1 MKGKKCYTM
10 KPNKKSLNGIINV
23 INKIEDG
30 KRITDQ
36 DGKRITRCLTCNPF

>member
-1 MKGKKCYTM
+1 M
-10 KPNKKSLNGIINV
+10 KPNKKSLNGITNV

-36 DGKRITRCLTCNPF
+36 DVKGLQGA

>member
-1 MKGKKCYTM
+1 MFNLREIQKSHI
-10 KPNKKSLNGIINV
+10 KPNKKSLSGIINV

-36 DGKRITRCLTCNPF
+36 DVKGLQGV

>member
-10 KPNKKSLNGIINV
+10 KPNKKSLSGIINV

-36 DGKRITRCLTCNPF
+36 DVKGLQGV